1 MHHWQT
7 DTRKHPPLT
16 LSKNASIVVI
26 IWSILRLNM
35 EVCSNLTFTAQQSLS
50 CSLFEVCVSSASCL
64 TFTCV
69 PTFILH
75 CHADFQRHCSKV
87 HSVKLPTSL
96 PAGLFT
102 QVHAAYLYSPDVATN
117 RRETQRTV
125 VLTSCPSFLRRFN
138 CFSFLVKLS
147 LLIKDIS
154 SRLELVR
161 SPQRVFLVALPPPVK
176 PAVQKS
182 LQENLS
188 QRMNSLYLSV

>member
-1 MHHWQT
+1 M
-7 DTRKHPPLT
+7 
-16 LSKNASIVVI
+16 IY
-26 IWSILRLNM
+26 
-35 EVCSNLTFTAQQSLS
+35 FTAKYG
-50 CSLFEVCVSSASCL
+50 SLFKFNVYGTAESQLLVIRGLCVERQRDYVQTRQNESKLKMTPLNPFPCL

-102 QVHAAYLYSPDVATN
+102 QVRAAYLYSPDVATN

-125 VLTSCPSFLRRFN
+125 ILTSSPSFLRHFN